1 MYNINNIMK
10 ERKINL
16 LPKAQGILSGFGVNI
31 KLARLRRK
39 LSSMQVAE
47 RADISRTTLVAIEK
61 GTPGVAMG
69 AFLQVL
75 FVPGLEEDLL
85 KVATDDVLGRK
96 LQDAK
101 LLVKNRAPRKTTI
114 Q

>member
-1 MYNINNIMK
+1 MK
-10 ERKINL
+10 ERKVNL
-16 LPKAQGILSGFGVNI
+16 LPKAQGVLSGFGENI

-61 GTPGVAMG
+61 GTPGVSMG
-69 AFLQVL
+69 AYLQVL
-75 FVPGLEEDLL
+75 FVLGLEEDLL
-85 KVATDDVLGRK
+85 KVATDDILGRK
-96 LQDAK
+96 LQDAN
-101 LLVKNRAPRKTTI
+101 LLVKSRAPKKTTK

>member
-1 MYNINNIMK
+1 LYNINNIMK
-10 ERKINL
+10 KRKVYL
-16 LPKAQGILSGFGVNI
+16 LPKAQGVLSGFGENI

-39 LSSMQVAE
+39 LSSIQVSE

-69 AFLQVL
+69 SYLQVL
-75 FVPGLEEDLL
+75 FVLGLEEDLL

-101 LLVKNRAPRKTTI
+101 LLVKSRAPRKTKT